1 MAMPLLW
8 AGTGGRKLGARVLQW
23 TKRLKCPRG
32 QNKLFKGEPEV
43 CYWVQVLQDWEA
55 RTKGTGNG
63 QEPGGDGGGEGSGRR
78 VQWNVPDRLW
88 QGVFSAGGPW
98 PCGLEAGL
106 SVCSYGVGRV
116 CMGAQSLSHVWLFVT
131 PGIVAAKLLHT
142 CFFFFFPPGKNTG
155 VDCHFLLQGT
165 ILTQELNLCLL
176 RLRHWKA
183 GSLSRSHV
191 EALMGWDRT
200 ALTPEPSLR

>member
-23 TKRLKCPRG
+23 TKRLTCPRG
-32 QNKLFKGEPEV
+32 KNKLFKGEPEV
-43 CYWVQVLQDWEA
+43 CYWAQVLQDWEA

-116 CMGAQSLSHVWLFVT
+116 CMGAQSLSHVWLCDSRDCCRQA
-131 PGIVAAKLLHT
+131 PPYM
-142 CFFFFFPPGKNTG
+142 FFFFPPREEYWSGLPFPPPGDHPDPGTEPVSLAAPALEGRLFITEPRGSPDG
-155 VDCHFLLQGT
+155 VG
-165 ILTQELNLCLL
+165 
-176 RLRHWKA
+176 
-183 GSLSRSHV
+183 
-191 EALMGWDRT
+191 
-200 ALTPEPSLR
+200 

>member
-23 TKRLKCPRG
+23 TKRLTCPRG
-32 QNKLFKGEPEV
+32 KNKLFKGEPEI
-43 CYWVQVLQDWEA
+43 CYWAQVLQDWEA

-98 PCGLEAGL
+98 PCSLEAGL

-131 PGIVAAKLLHT
+131 PGTVAAKLLHT
-142 CFFFFFPPGKNTG
+142 CFFPP
-155 VDCHFLLQGT
+155 QGR
-165 ILTQELNLCLL
+165 ILEWIAISSSRGPSWPRNWTCVSCGSGIGRQALY
-176 RLRHWKA
+176 HGATWKPWW
-183 GSLSRSHV
+183 GGIER
-191 EALMGWDRT
+191 
-200 ALTPEPSLR
+200 P